1 MGFRA
6 YAEAVRPNSHL
17 DPFFPFEHLRTSP
30 FWFGDRD
37 DPIRPS
43 HGRMLGRSAS
53 LEPELHR
60 LICSDARA
68 RFELRQAL
76 IERWFP
82 EEHATVQDLIKQ
94 RRFPNEY
101 EKDLREAEA
110 PIEAD
115 TGVTKA
121 ARSGTFRRLVLEAY
135 DYRCAA
141 TGWRVL
147 LPGPRALVEAA
158 HLIPW
163 GESHDDRPSNG
174 IALTPTYHRALDWHL
189 IAPGPDMK
197 WRVSKA
203 LDKRIP
209 DNQGFLALAGEDVI
223 FHGERHR
230 PFREALE
237 WRDEPFAARLMSLQ
251 LIRLCR
257 LGSFVSFAAESSAR
271 LLYVCSATVP
281 YCYDTG
287 VIVATVEG
295 RRFLLETRL
304 GYAVERT
311 PDRGACDV
319 GSTQH
324 SWVIVA
330 SEARHPG
337 GWTGARPERP
347 SDRNGSPHVVVRV
360 MIAHSGPPGAQ
371 YSPVTV
377 SRPADTTLPPLLV
390 QNREARWPNK
400 GGSAMSRCSVP
411 WRAATTIRAATW
423 TYSSMGHRVLRRW
436 HFSRSPSTPKSC
448 LTSTW
453 TSGGEGFRC
462 PSIRERVS
470 SEAAP
475 L

>member
-1 MGFRA
+1 MSGPIGDRGELTRTSKGAGIAAALAQCVTIAGAGSLRGSCWRSGDGVLADFIGQFKKLRVNKAPGSEMVHKPCMLLAVIDLAERGALNDNRIRYEDTLEGFRA
-6 YAEAVRPNSHL
+6 YAEAVRPNSRL

-43 HGRMLGRSAS
+43 HGRMLGRSAA

-82 EEHATVQDLIKQ
+82 EEHVTVQDLIKQ
-94 RRFPNEY
+94 RRSPNEY
-101 EKDLREAEA
+101 EKDLREAEG

-223 FHGERHR
+223 FHGERHW
-230 PFREALE
+230 PSREALE
-237 WRDEPFAARLMSLQ
+237 WRASH
-251 LIRLCR
+251 
-257 LGSFVSFAAESSAR
+257 
-271 LLYVCSATVP
+271 LLHA
-281 YCYDTG
+281 
-287 VIVATVEG
+287 
-295 RRFLLETRL
+295 
-304 GYAVERT
+304 
-311 PDRGACDV
+311 
-319 GSTQH
+319 
-324 SWVIVA
+324 
-330 SEARHPG
+330 
-337 GWTGARPERP
+337 
-347 SDRNGSPHVVVRV
+347 
-360 MIAHSGPPGAQ
+360 
-371 YSPVTV
+371 
-377 SRPADTTLPPLLV
+377 
-390 QNREARWPNK
+390 
-400 GGSAMSRCSVP
+400 
-411 WRAATTIRAATW
+411 
-423 TYSSMGHRVLRRW
+423 
-436 HFSRSPSTPKSC
+436 
-448 LTSTW
+448 
-453 TSGGEGFRC
+453 
-462 PSIRERVS
+462 
-470 SEAAP
+470 
-475 L
+475 